1 MAEGTNALFSLRRS
15 PILWLSCVLAV
26 LCNIATATVEVL
38 LVVIFASKHEQVTA
52 ITCVALGFE
61 AASLGTFLLLSGK
74 EAFRTPAGSV
84 HSEGR
89 PHVKH
94 GHFLFSVVL
103 SALAGAVTVAASVWV
118 AVIANRLTQDMS
130 QNPWGF
136 IATLLA
142 TTILSTIF
150 QLTFLV
156 LLSKR
161 KATPEMLEESRS
173 MPEIVQVVRPETS
186 ESTIGSNPF
195 TNQTEASTPRM
206 SRSSISLRSNTTVP
220 SRTGS
225 SKTRLSFSGPS
236 SKSGEAS
243 QFDFAWDTTSVP
255 LSLRDTIYTQVRNNT
270 TPLPPIPGSRPASP
284 AKALDGPFLPP
295 SPHPPQSQPSS
306 PMEATFPN
314 ASSPKSP
321 KSPTPAIDAVPLTP
335 PHAPFME
342 SSTSLN
348 RSRAGSLTSRNDSPN
363 FFQPPSSTLHRAGSA
378 TSLADSVS
386 HLKTQPSFD
395 EENIHPLFRAT
406 SPTPPPSA
414 SRNTIVTAATVL
426 EAEEVL
432 VRPRRKTE
440 SRVGSPLAQSPDP
453 SAYSPSLESPEYFT
467 PNDVRKEST
476 WPLAVSPV
484 SIDEAVSP
492 IPNVDRINETPT
504 PPGDAPVSPME
515 PGRTADDQSGEEKTS
530 SEIGSIPGFILTAG
544 SRRSFLDLESRQR
557 KSEYSSNEE

>member
-1 MAEGTNALFSLRRS
+1 MAAGTTSSFSLHS
-15 PILWLSCVLAV
+15 FALWLSCVLAI
-26 LCNIATATVEVL
+26 LCNVATAALEVL
-38 LVVIFASKHEQVTA
+38 LVVIFSSKHEEVTA
-52 ITCVALGFE
+52 VTCVALGFE

-74 EAFRTPAGSV
+74 EAFRKPAGSV

-94 GHFLFSVVL
+94 GHFLFGVVL
-103 SALAGAVTVAASVWV
+103 SALAGAVTVAASVWMAVV
-118 AVIANRLTQDMS
+118 ADRLTQDIRQS
-130 QNPWGF
+130 PWGF

-142 TTILSTIF
+142 TTILSTVF
-150 QLTFLV
+150 QLTFLI

-161 KATPEMLEESRS
+161 RPTTDMLEESRS
-173 MPEIVQVVRPETS
+173 MPEIIQVVRPETS
-186 ESTIGSNPF
+186 KSTIASNPF
-195 TNQTEASTPRM
+195 TNQTEASTPPM
-206 SRSSISLRSNTTVP
+206 SRSSISLRSTTTVP

-225 SKTRLSFSGPS
+225 SKTRLSFSRPS

-243 QFDFAWDTTSVP
+243 QFDFAWDTTGVP
-255 LSLRDTIYTQVRNNT
+255 LSLRDTVYTHVRNNA
-270 TPLPPIPGSRPASP
+270 TPLPPIPGSRPVSP

-314 ASSPKSP
+314 ISSP

-335 PHAPFME
+335 PHAPFMD
-342 SSTSLN
+342 SSTSLD
-348 RSRAGSLTSRNDSPN
+348 RSRAGSLTSRNESPN
-363 FFQPPSSTLHRAGSA
+363 FFQPPTSRLHRAGSA

-395 EENIHPLFRAT
+395 EEHIHPLFRAN

-426 EAEEVL
+426 EAEEAII
-432 VRPRRKTE
+432 RPRRKTE

-467 PNDVRKEST
+467 PNDVRKEPT
-476 WPLAVSPV
+476 WPMAVSPV

-492 IPNVDRINETPT
+492 IFNRDRTNETPT
-504 PPGDAPVSPME
+504 PQNDAPVSPIGLRKE
-515 PGRTADDQSGEEKTS
+515 EDDQSGEEKTS
-530 SEIGSIPGFILTAG
+530 SDLASIPNFILAAG
-544 SRRSFLDLESRQR
+544 SRRSLQDLEARQR